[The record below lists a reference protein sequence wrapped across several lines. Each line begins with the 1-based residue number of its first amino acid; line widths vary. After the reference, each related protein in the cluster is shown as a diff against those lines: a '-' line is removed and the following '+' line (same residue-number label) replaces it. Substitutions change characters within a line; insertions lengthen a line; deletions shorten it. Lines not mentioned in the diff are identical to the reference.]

1 MTMHRPAA
9 PADDT
14 RPQPAGLAAL
24 MPFPAR
30 YGPASAPGRK
40 SVRRAGRC
48 PDLVEAGAGLRSNS
62 PVDRYPIRRPD
73 GNRGAVKMLGAPVET
88 VVLVHAT
95 IGCTA
100 DELPPAR
107 QPAVPP
113 RLRTLGLRLL
123 RTLAAAAAA
132 AGIVL
137 IAVISAELAHDL
149 CTRAAG
155 DRSGARRTLRL
166 GRAKLGALGAAP
178 RSPRPLTLY
187 PAPRPASPGVSI
199 STLAT

>member
-1 MTMHRPAA
+1 
-9 PADDT
+9 
-14 RPQPAGLAAL
+14 
-24 MPFPAR
+24 
-30 YGPASAPGRK
+30 
-40 SVRRAGRC
+40 
-48 PDLVEAGAGLRSNS
+48 
-62 PVDRYPIRRPD
+62 
-73 GNRGAVKMLGAPVET
+73 MLGAPVET

-113 RLRTLGLRLL
+113 RLRTLGLRLF

-132 AGIVL
+132 TGIVL

-155 DRSGARRTLRL
+155 DRSGARARLRTRRP
-166 GRAKLGALGAAP
+166 GCRNRCH
-178 RSPRPLTLY
+178 RS
-187 PAPRPASPGVSI
+187 
-199 STLAT
+199 

>member
-1 MTMHRPAA
+1 MTTHRPAA
-9 PADDT
+9 PADDA

-24 MPFPAR
+24 MPLPAR
-30 YGPASAPGRK
+30 SGPASAPGRR
-40 SVRRAGRC
+40 SVRRSGRC
-48 PDLVEAGAGLRSNS
+48 PDLVEAGDGLRSNS

-73 GNRGAVKMLGAPVET
+73 EKKGAVKMLGAPVET

-113 RLRTLGLRLL
+113 RLRTLGLRLF
-123 RTLAAAAAA
+123 RTLAAA

-166 GRAKLGALGAAP
+166 GRAKLGELGAGP

-187 PAPRPASPGVSI
+187 PAPRPASPGVSTP
-199 STLAT
+199 TLAT